1 MLDELQ
7 RVLGTKVD
15 LVMSGA
21 VCNAIIA
28 REMEKTSRLIYDG

>member
-1 MLDELQ
+1 MLEELQ

-21 VCNAIIA
+21 VRNAIIS
-28 REMEKTSRLIYDG
+28 RKIEKTKRMIYAA